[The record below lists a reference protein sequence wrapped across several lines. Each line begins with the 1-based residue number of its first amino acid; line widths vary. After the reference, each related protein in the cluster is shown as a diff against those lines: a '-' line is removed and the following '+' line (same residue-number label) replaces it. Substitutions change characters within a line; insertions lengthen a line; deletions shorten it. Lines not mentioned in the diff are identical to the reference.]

1 MTPRAT
7 LRLQL
12 HAGFTFDDAAAHAGY
27 FARLG
32 VSHLYLSPIATAEPG
47 SRHGYDTVD
56 YGTINPEL
64 GGEAAF
70 VRLVD
75 ALRAHGLGVIVDIVP
90 NHMGVGGS
98 TNGWW
103 NDVLEWGP
111 ASAYAHHFDIDW
123 HPPDA
128 ALDGK
133 VLLPCLG
140 MPYGD
145 ALAAGDITLG
155 ADPATGRFFV
165 SCPGRRLPV
174 AAATYADILRIANR
188 ADLNALAERFDAV
201 LPRDSARLAAAH
213 AALRD
218 HAAAQGPHALDAV
231 LRGADPRRARSRA
244 CLHRLLERQHYRLA
258 WWRTAADELN
268 WRRFFDIA
276 TLAAVRMD
284 DDAVFDAA
292 HALPLRLHAAGYVD
306 GLRVDH
312 VDGLA
317 DPRGYGR
324 RLHARLAAQRDARP
338 YVVVEKIL
346 APGEQLRADW
356 AVEGTTGY
364 DFMNDVGALLH
375 DPAGAAPLAEHWA
388 HVSGSS
394 RTFAQ
399 EACDGKRRV
408 LLRQLAVEHARAAR
422 ALHDIARA
430 APATRDVSLIAIRR
444 VLGELAVQLPVYR
457 MYPARGEEPA
467 DADRRVLAQA
477 YAAASAAIDPA
488 DRFALDRVA
497 TWLGLP
503 VAHIPRADADALHA
517 ARVAFAQLTAP
528 LAAKGVEDTA
538 HYRYGRLLSRN
549 EVGADA
555 GDFSLSRGAF
565 HARNRRRA
573 RTVPHGLVA
582 TATHDHKRGEDA
594 RARLAV
600 LSEIPDAWRTV
611 SLDWSA
617 LNRPHRGGAH
627 RDAAWAPGPVAEAML
642 YQTLVGCWP
651 PELAPDDAAGLAA
664 LAERVAQWQTKALRE
679 AKRHTDW
686 LAPDP
691 RYERDCDAFVRA
703 ILTPHGAGDFAHRLH
718 AFVARIA
725 PAGVVNSL
733 TQAVLRMASPGVP
746 DLYQGT
752 ESWDHSLVDPDN
764 RRDVPFAALAAERVD
779 APVASYLAAWPD
791 ARVKRALV
799 ERMLALRARWP
810 ATFADGAYVP
820 LRVRGPL
827 GRHAIAFARCDEA
840 AAVVVVATRLACR
853 WLGEA
858 PGLPRVEPAQWGDT
872 AVVLPPGMDGPW
884 TDWLNRGDTGDTGDN
899 GDAIDVPG
907 RVLPLARCLAT
918 LPVAVLMAAR
928 GPVTHR

>member
-12 HAGFTFDDAAAHAGY
+12 HAGFTFDDAAAHADY

-32 VSHLYLSPIATAEPG
+32 VSHLYLSPVSTAEPG
-47 SRHGYDTVD
+47 SLHGYDTVD
-56 YGTINPEL
+56 YGALNPEL
-64 GGEAAF
+64 GGEAGF
-70 VRLVD
+70 VRLAD
-75 ALRAHGLGVIVDIVP
+75 ALRARGIGVIVDIVP

-98 TNGWW
+98 SNAWW

-111 ASAYAHHFDIDW
+111 ASPYARHFDIDW
-123 HPPDA
+123 HPPDT

-140 MPYGD
+140 APYGD

-165 SCPGRRLPV
+165 SCPGWRLPV
-174 AAATYADILRIANR
+174 AAATYAEILRVANR
-188 ADLNALAERFDAV
+188 ADLNALAERFDAAPV
-201 LPRDSARLAAAH
+201 RDGARLAAAH

-276 TLAAVRMD
+276 TLAAIRVD
-284 DDAVFDAA
+284 DDAVFDAV
-292 HALPLRLHAAGYVD
+292 HALPLRLHAAGLVD
-306 GLRVDH
+306 GVRVDH

-317 DPRGYGR
+317 DPRAYCR
-324 RLHARLAAQRDARP
+324 RLHERLAAQRDARP

-346 APGEQLRADW
+346 APGEALCADW
-356 AVEGTTGY
+356 PVDGTTGY

-375 DPAGAAPLAEHWA
+375 DPAGAAPLAAHWA
-388 HVSGSS
+388 SVSGSS

-399 EACDGKRRV
+399 EALDAKRRV
-408 LLRQLAVEHARAAR
+408 LMRQLAVEHARAAR
-422 ALHDIARA
+422 ALHGIART
-430 APATRDVSLIAIRR
+430 APATRDVSLVAIRR
-444 VLGELAVQLPVYR
+444 VLAELAVQLPVYR
-457 MYPARGEEPA
+457 MYPARDDEPA

-477 YAAASAAIDPA
+477 YERAGAAVDPA
-488 DRFALDRVA
+488 DRFALDHVA
-497 TWLGLP
+497 AWLGLP
-503 VAHIPRADADALHA
+503 VVRVPRADAAALQA

-600 LSEIPDAWRTV
+600 LSEMPDAWRAV
-611 SLDWSA
+611 SLDWSV
-617 LNRPHRGGAH
+617 LNRPHRGGAQ
-627 RDAAWAPGPVAEAML
+627 RDLVWAPGPAAEAML

-651 PELAPDDAAGLAA
+651 PALEPDDAAGLDA
-664 LAERVAQWQTKALRE
+664 LAGRVAQWQTKALRE
-679 AKRHTDW
+679 AKLHTDW
-686 LAPDP
+686 QAPNAG
-691 RYERDCDAFVRA
+691 YERDCEAFVRA
-703 ILTPHGAGDFAHRLH
+703 ILTPRGAGDFAHRLH

-733 TQAVLRMASPGVP
+733 AQTVLRMASPGVP
-746 DLYQGT
+746 DLYQGS

-779 APVASYLAAWPD
+779 GAVASYLPAWPD

-820 LRVRGPL
+820 LRVRGGL
-827 GRHAIAFARCDEA
+827 GRHAVAFARRDDA
-840 AAVVVVATRLACR
+840 ATVVVVATRLACR
-853 WLGEA
+853 LLGET
-858 PGLPRVEPAQWGDT
+858 PGLPRVEPALWGDT
-872 AVVLPPGMDGPW
+872 AVVLPRGAEGPW
-884 TDWLNRGDTGDTGDN
+884 ADWLNARDGI
-899 GDAIDVPG
+899 DAPEG
-907 RVLPLARCLAT
+907 VLTLDRCLAAS
-918 LPVAVLMAAR
+918 PVAVLVAAR
-928 GPVTHR
+928 A

>member
-1 MTPRAT
+1 MMPRAT

-12 HAGFTFDDAAAHAGY
+12 HAGFTFDDAAAHADY

-47 SRHGYDTVD
+47 SPHGYDTVD
-56 YGTINPEL
+56 YGTISAER
-64 GGEAAF
+64 GGEAGF

-75 ALRAHGLGVIVDIVP
+75 ALRARGLGLIVDIVP

-98 TNGWW
+98 SNGWW

-111 ASAYAHHFDIDW
+111 ASPYARCFDIDW

-140 MPYGD
+140 VPYGD
-145 ALAAGDITLG
+145 ALAAGDIRLD
-155 ADPATGRFFV
+155 AEPSTGRFFV
-165 SCPGRRLPV
+165 ACPGRRLPV
-174 AAATYADILRIANR
+174 AAATYADILRGANR
-188 ADLNALAERFDAV
+188 ADLNALAERFDAA
-201 LPRDSARLAAAH
+201 PARDSPRLAAAH

-231 LRGADPRRARSRA
+231 LRAADPRRARSRA

-276 TLAAVRMD
+276 TLAGIRVD
-284 DDAVFDAA
+284 DDAVFDAV
-292 HALPLRLHAAGYVD
+292 HALPLRLYAAGLID
-306 GLRVDH
+306 GVRVDH

-317 DPRGYGR
+317 DPRAYCR
-324 RLHARLAAQRDARP
+324 RLHALLAAQRDARP

-346 APGEQLRADW
+346 APGEALCADW
-356 AVEGTTGY
+356 AVDGTTGY

-375 DPAGAAPLAEHWA
+375 DPSGAEPLAAHWA
-388 HVSGSS
+388 AVSGSA

-399 EACDGKRRV
+399 EALDGKRRV
-408 LLRQLAVEHARAAR
+408 LMRQLAVEHARVAR
-422 ALHDIARA
+422 ALHAIARA
-430 APATRDVSLIAIRR
+430 APVTRDVSRIAIQR
-444 VLGELAVQLPVYR
+444 VLAELAVRLPVYR
-457 MYPARGEEPA
+457 MYPAMDDAPA
-467 DADRRVLAQA
+467 NADRRVLAQA
-477 YAAASAAIDPA
+477 YEGACAAVDAA
-488 DRFALDRVA
+488 DRFALDHVA
-497 TWLGLP
+497 AWLGLP
-503 VAHIPRADADALHA
+503 VVRVPRADAAALHA

-573 RTVPHGLVA
+573 RTAPHALVA

-594 RARLAV
+594 RVRLAV
-600 LSEIPDAWRTV
+600 LSEMPDAWRMV

-627 RDAAWAPGPVAEAML
+627 RDLAWTPGPAAEAML

-651 PELAPDDAAGLAA
+651 PELAPDDPAGLAA
-664 LAERVAQWQTKALRE
+664 LAGRVVQWQTKALRE
-679 AKRHTDW
+679 AKQHTDW
-686 LAPDP
+686 LAPDAD
-691 RYERDCDAFVRA
+691 YERDCEAFVRA
-703 ILTPHGAGDFAHRLH
+703 ILTPRGAGDFAHRLQ

-733 TQAVLRMASPGVP
+733 AQTVLRIASPGVP
-746 DLYQGT
+746 DLYQGS

-764 RRDVPFAALAAERVD
+764 RRDVPFAVLAAERVD
-779 APVASYLAAWPD
+779 GPVASYLSSWPD

-820 LRVRGPL
+820 LRVRGKL
-827 GRHAIAFARCDEA
+827 GRHAIAFARCDDA

-853 WLGEA
+853 LLGEA
-858 PGLPRVEPAQWGDT
+858 PRLPRVEPALWGDT
-872 AVVLPPGMDGPW
+872 AVVLPRREPGPW
-884 TDWLNRGDTGDTGDN
+884 MDWLNARHGL
-899 GDAIDVPG
+899 DAPDG
-907 RVLPLARCLAT
+907 LLPLDRCLAA
-918 LPVAVLMAAR
+918 LPVAVLVAAR
-928 GPVTHR
+928 GHD

>member
-12 HAGFTFDDAAAHAGY
+12 HAGFTFDDAAAHADY

-47 SRHGYDTVD
+47 SMHGYDTVD
-56 YGTINPEL
+56 YRAISAAL
-64 GGEAAF
+64 GGEAGF
-70 VRLVD
+70 ERLVD
-75 ALRAHGLGVIVDIVP
+75 ALRARGLGVIVDIVP
-90 NHMGVGGS
+90 NHMGVGGAS
-98 TNGWW
+98 NGWW

-111 ASAYAHHFDIDW
+111 ASPYARYFDIDW
-123 HPPDA
+123 HPPDP

-140 MPYGD
+140 APYGD

-155 ADPATGRFFV
+155 ADLPAGRFFIA
-165 SCPGRRLPV
+165 CPGRRLPV
-174 AAATYADILRIANR
+174 AAATYAEILRIANR
-188 ADLNALAERFDAV
+188 ADLNALAERFDAASV
-201 LPRDSARLAAAH
+201 RDSARLAAAH

-244 CLHRLLERQHYRLA
+244 CLHRLLERQSYRLA

-276 TLAAVRMD
+276 TLAAVRID
-284 DDAVFDAA
+284 DEAVFDAV
-292 HALPLRLHAAGYVD
+292 HALPLRLHAAGRID

-317 DPRGYGR
+317 DPRAYCR
-324 RLHARLAAQRDARP
+324 RLHARLAAQRDAQP

-346 APGEQLRADW
+346 APGETLREDW
-356 AVEGTTGY
+356 HVAGTTGY
-364 DFMNDVGALLH
+364 DFMNDVAALLH
-375 DPAGAAPLAEHWA
+375 DPAGAEPLAAHWA
-388 HVSGSS
+388 AVSGSARS
-394 RTFAQ
+394 FAQ
-399 EACDGKRRV
+399 EAVAGKRRV
-408 LLRQLAVEHARAAR
+408 LKRQLAGEHERVAR
-422 ALHDIARA
+422 ALHRIARS
-430 APATRDVSLIAIRR
+430 APATRDVSRIAIQR
-444 VLGELAVQLPVYR
+444 VLAELAVHLPVYR
-457 MYPARGEEPA
+457 LYPTSGDEPGA
-467 DADRRVLAQA
+467 ADRHVLAQA
-477 YAAASAAIDPA
+477 YGAACATVDPS
-488 DRFALDRVA
+488 DRHALDRVA
-497 TWLGLP
+497 GWLGLP
-503 VAHIPRADADALHA
+503 GMRVPRADAAALQA

-538 HYRYGRLLSRN
+538 NYRYGRLLSRN

-573 RTVPHGLVA
+573 RTVPHTLVA

-600 LSEIPDAWRTV
+600 LSEVPDTWRSA

-617 LNRPHRGGAH
+617 LNQPQRGGAH
-627 RDAAWAPGPVAEAML
+627 RDLAWTPGPAAEAML

-651 PELAPDDAAGLAA
+651 PRLAPDDAAGLAA
-664 LAERVAQWQTKALRE
+664 LAERVVRWQTKALRE

-686 LAPDP
+686 LAPDAD
-691 RYERDCDAFVRA
+691 YERACERFVRA
-703 ILTPHGAGDFAHRLH
+703 ILTPHGAGDFVHRLH

-733 TQAVLRMASPGVP
+733 AQAALRMASPGVP
-746 DLYQGT
+746 DLYQGS
-752 ESWDHSLVDPDN
+752 ELWDHSLVDPDN
-764 RRDVPFAALAAERVD
+764 RRDVPFAQLAAERVD
-779 APVASYLAAWPD
+779 APVSAYLRGWVD

-810 ATFADGAYVP
+810 ATFAEGAYVP
-820 LRVRGPL
+820 LRVRGTL
-827 GRHAIAFARCDEA
+827 GRHAVAFARCDDSA
-840 AAVVVVATRLACR
+840 TIVVVTTRLACR
-853 WLGEA
+853 LLGDMPA
-858 PGLPRVEPAQWGDT
+858 LPRVAPGEWGDT
-872 AVVLPPGMDGPW
+872 AVVLPRGAGTRW
-884 TDWLNRGDTGDTGDN
+884 SDWLDDGSEI
-899 GDAIDVPG
+899 DAPG
-907 RVLPLARCLAT
+907 GVMPLHRCLAA
-918 LPVAVLMAAR
+918 LPVAVLVALRER
-928 GPVTHR
+928 G

>member
-12 HAGFTFDDAAAHAGY
+12 HAGFTFDDAAAHADY

-32 VSHLYLSPIATAEPG
+32 VSHLYLSPVATAEPG

-56 YGTINPEL
+56 YGVLNPEL
-64 GGEAAF
+64 GGEAGF

-75 ALRAHGLGVIVDIVP
+75 ALRARGLGVIVDIVP

-98 TNGWW
+98 SNGWW

-111 ASAYAHHFDIDW
+111 ASPYAHYFDIDW
-123 HPPDA
+123 HPPDPD
-128 ALDGK
+128 LDGK

-140 MPYGD
+140 VPYAD

-155 ADPATGRFFV
+155 VDAAAGRFFV
-165 SCPGRRLPV
+165 ACPGRRLPV
-174 AAATYADILRIANR
+174 AAATYAEILRLANH
-188 ADLNALAERFDAV
+188 ADLNALAERFDIA
-201 LPRDSARLAAAH
+201 PARDSARLAAAH

-218 HAAAQGPHALDAV
+218 HAAAHGPHAFDAV
-231 LRGADPRRARSRA
+231 LRGADPRLARSRIR
-244 CLHRLLERQHYRLA
+244 LHRVLERQHYRLA

-276 TLAAVRMD
+276 TLAAVRVD
-284 DDAVFDAA
+284 DDAVFDAV
-292 HALPLRLHAAGYVD
+292 HALPLRLHAAGLVD

-317 DPRGYGR
+317 DPPAYCR
-324 RLHARLAAQRDARP
+324 RLDARLATQRRAPP

-346 APGEQLRADW
+346 APGEALPADW
-356 AVEGTTGY
+356 PVAGTTGY

-375 DPAGAAPLAEHWA
+375 DPAGAEPLAAHWA
-388 HVSGSS
+388 AVSGAS

-399 EACDGKRRV
+399 EVLDGKRRV
-408 LLRQLAVEHARAAR
+408 LMRQLAAEHARVARLLHGVAR
-422 ALHDIARA
+422 AS
-430 APATRDVSLIAIRR
+430 PATRDVSRIAIQR
-444 VLGELAVQLPVYR
+444 VLGELAVRLPVYR
-457 MYPARGEEPA
+457 TYPSPRNGQA
-467 DADRRVLAQA
+467 DADLRVLAQA
-477 YAAASAAIDPA
+477 YESARAAVEPA

-497 TWLGLP
+497 AWLGLP
-503 VAHIPRADADALHA
+503 VVRVPRAAPAERHA
-517 ARVAFAQLTAP
+517 ARIAFAQLTAP

-600 LSEIPDAWRTV
+600 LSELPDAWRAV

-617 LNRPHRGGAH
+617 LNLPHRGRAH
-627 RDAAWAPGPVAEAML
+627 RDLAWAPGPAAEAML

-651 PELAPDDAAGLAA
+651 PARAPDDAAGLDA
-664 LAERVAQWQTKALRE
+664 LAARVAQWQTKALRE

-686 LAPDP
+686 LAPEQ

-703 ILTPHGAGDFAHRLH
+703 ILTPRGPGDFAHRLH

-733 TQAVLRMASPGVP
+733 TQTALRIASPGVP

-764 RRDVPFAALAAERVD
+764 RRDVPFATLAAERVD
-779 APVASYLAAWPD
+779 GPVASYLPAWPD

-810 ATFADGAYVP
+810 ATFAEGAYVP
-820 LRVRGPL
+820 LRVRGRL
-827 GRHAIAFARCDEA
+827 ARHAIAFARCDDT
-840 AAVVVVATRLACR
+840 AAVVVIATRLACR
-853 WLGEA
+853 LLGET
-858 PGLPRVEPAQWGDT
+858 PGLPRVEPARWGDT
-872 AVVLPPGMDGPW
+872 AVVLPRAMEGPW
-884 TDWLNRGDTGDTGDN
+884 TDWLD
-899 GDAIDVPG
+899 G
-907 RVLPLARCLAT
+907 RAEINATDGVLALERCLSG
-918 LPVAVLMAAR
+918 LPVAVLVAAR
-928 GPVTHR
+928 AGR

>member
-12 HAGFTFDDAAAHAGY
+12 HAGFTFDDAAAHVDY

-32 VSHLYLSPIATAEPG
+32 VSHLYLSPVSTAEPG
-47 SRHGYDTVD
+47 SLHGYDTVD
-56 YGTINPEL
+56 YGALSAEL
-64 GGEAAF
+64 GGEAGF

-75 ALRAHGLGVIVDIVP
+75 ALRARGLGLIVDIVP

-98 TNGWW
+98 SNGWW

-111 ASAYAHHFDIDW
+111 ASPYASYFDIDW

-128 ALDGK
+128 TLDGK

-140 MPYGD
+140 APYGD
-145 ALAAGDITLG
+145 ALAAGDIALG

-165 SCPGRRLPV
+165 ACPGRRLPV
-174 AAATYADILRIANR
+174 AAATYADILRVANR
-188 ADLNALAERFDAV
+188 ADLNALAERFDAA
-201 LPRDSARLAAAH
+201 PARDSARLAAAH

-218 HAAAQGPHALDAV
+218 YAAAHGPHALDAV

-276 TLAAVRMD
+276 TLAAMRVD
-284 DDAVFDAA
+284 DDAVFDAV
-292 HALPLRLHAAGYVD
+292 HALPLRLHAAGLVD
-306 GLRVDH
+306 GVRVDH

-317 DPRGYGR
+317 DPRAYCR

-346 APGEQLRADW
+346 ARSETLCADW
-356 AVEGTTGY
+356 AVDGTTGY

-375 DPAGAAPLAEHWA
+375 DPAGAAPLAAHWA
-388 HVSGSS
+388 AISGSS

-399 EACDGKRRV
+399 EALDGKRRV
-408 LLRQLAVEHARAAR
+408 LMRQLAVEHARVAR
-422 ALHDIARA
+422 ALHGIARA
-430 APATRDVSLIAIRR
+430 SPATRDVSLIAIQR
-444 VLGELAVQLPVYR
+444 VLRELAVRLPVYR
-457 MYPARGEEPA
+457 MYPARDDEPSN
-467 DADRRVLAQA
+467 ADRRVLAHA
-477 YAAASAAIDPA
+477 YERACAAVDPA
-488 DRFALDRVA
+488 DRYALDRVA
-497 TWLGLP
+497 AWLGLP
-503 VAHIPRADADALHA
+503 VVHVPRADATALQA

-538 HYRYGRLLSRN
+538 NYRYGRLLSRN

-555 GDFSLSRGAF
+555 DDFSLSRGAF

-573 RTVPHGLVA
+573 RTMPHTLVA

-594 RARLAV
+594 RARQAV
-600 LSEIPDAWRTV
+600 LSEMPDAWRAV

-617 LNRPHRGGAH
+617 LNLSHRGGAQ
-627 RDAAWAPGPVAEAML
+627 RDLAWAPGPAAEATL

-651 PELAPDDAAGLAA
+651 PELAPDDATALAA
-664 LAERVAQWQTKALRE
+664 LADRVVRWQTKALRE
-679 AKRHTDW
+679 AKQHTDW
-686 LAPDP
+686 LAPDAD
-691 RYERDCDAFVRA
+691 YERGCEAFVRA
-703 ILTPHGAGDFAHRLH
+703 ILTPRGAGDFVHRLH

-752 ESWDHSLVDPDN
+752 ELWDHSLVDPDN
-764 RRDVPFAALAAERVD
+764 RRDVPFATLAAERVD
-779 APVASYLAAWPD
+779 GPVASYLPAWPD

-820 LRVRGPL
+820 LRVRGKL
-827 GRHAIAFARCDEA
+827 GRHAVAFARCDDA
-840 AAVVVVATRLACR
+840 ATVVIVTTRLACR
-853 WLGEA
+853 LLGEA
-858 PGLPRVEPAQWGDT
+858 PGLPRVEPTLWGDT
-872 AVVLPPGMDGPW
+872 AVVLPRGADGPW
-884 TDWLNRGDTGDTGDN
+884 SDWLNAQDEI
-899 GDAIDVPG
+899 DAAGGLLRLD
-907 RVLPLARCLAT
+907 RCLAAM
-918 LPVAVLMAAR
+918 PVAVLVAAHA
-928 GPVTHR
+928 GD

>member
-12 HAGFTFDDAAAHAGY
+12 HAGFTFDDAAAHADY

-32 VSHLYLSPIATAEPG
+32 VSHLYLSPVSTAEPG
-47 SRHGYDTVD
+47 SLHGYDTVD
-56 YGTINPEL
+56 YGALGAEL
-64 GGEAAF
+64 GGEAGF
-70 VRLVD
+70 IRLVD
-75 ALRAHGLGVIVDIVP
+75 ALRARGLGIVIDIVP

-98 TNGWW
+98 SNGWW

-111 ASAYAHHFDIDW
+111 ASPYARYFDIDW
-123 HPPDA
+123 HPPDP

-140 MPYGD
+140 APYGE
-145 ALAAGDITLG
+145 ALAAGDITLR
-155 ADPATGRFFV
+155 ADPAAGRFYIA
-165 SCPGRRLPV
+165 CPGRRLPV
-174 AAATYADILRIANR
+174 AAATYAEILRIANR
-188 ADLNALAERFDAV
+188 ADLNALAERFDVA
-201 LPRDSARLAAAH
+201 PIRDSARLAAAH

-218 HAAAQGPHALDAV
+218 HAAAHGPHALDAV

-276 TLAAVRMD
+276 TLAGVRVED
-284 DDAVFDAA
+284 EAVFDAV
-292 HALPLRLHAAGYVD
+292 HALPLRLHAAGLVD
-306 GLRVDH
+306 GVRVDH

-317 DPRGYGR
+317 DPGAYCR

-346 APGEQLRADW
+346 APGEALRTDW
-356 AVEGTTGY
+356 AVDGTTGY

-375 DPAGAAPLAEHWA
+375 DPAGAEPLAAHWA
-388 HVSGSS
+388 AISGSA

-399 EACDGKRRV
+399 EAVDGKRRV
-408 LLRQLAVEHARAAR
+408 LMRQLAVEHARVAR
-422 ALHDIARA
+422 LLHGIARA
-430 APATRDVSLIAIRR
+430 SPATRDISLIAIRR
-444 VLGELAVQLPVYR
+444 VLGELAVRLPVYR
-457 MYPARGEEPA
+457 MYPAPGVEPA
-467 DADRRVLAQA
+467 DADRRVLAHAYDGA
-477 YAAASAAIDPA
+477 YAAVDPT
-488 DRFALDRVA
+488 DRFALERVA
-497 TWLGLP
+497 AWLGLP
-503 VAHIPRADADALHA
+503 VVRVPRVDADALAA

-538 HYRYGRLLSRN
+538 NYRYGRLLSRN

-600 LSEIPDAWRTV
+600 LSEVPDAWRAV

-617 LNRPHRGGAH
+617 LNLPHRGGAH
-627 RDAAWAPGPVAEAML
+627 RDLAWTPGPAAEAML
-642 YQTLVGCWP
+642 VQTLVGCWP
-651 PELAPDDAAGLAA
+651 PTLAPDDAAGLDA
-664 LAERVAQWQTKALRE
+664 LATRVVQWQTKALRE
-679 AKRHTDW
+679 AKQYTDW
-686 LAPDP
+686 LAPEPD
-691 RYERDCDAFVRA
+691 YEHGCEAFVRA
-703 ILTPHGAGDFAHRLH
+703 ILTPRGAGDFAHRLH

-733 TQAVLRMASPGVP
+733 TQTALRIASPGMP

-764 RRDVPFAALAAERVD
+764 RRDVPFATLAAESVD
-779 APVASYLAAWPD
+779 GPVASYLPTWPD
-791 ARVKRALV
+791 ARVKRALI

-827 GRHAIAFARCDEA
+827 ARHVVAFARCDDA
-840 AAVVVVATRLACR
+840 ATVVVVTTRLACR
-853 WLGEA
+853 LLGQA
-858 PGLPRVEPAQWGDT
+858 PALPRVEPARWGDT
-872 AVVLPPGMDGPW
+872 AVVLPRDVEGPW
-884 TDWLNRGDTGDTGDN
+884 IDWLNA
-899 GDAIDVPG
+899 GDAIDAPEG
-907 RVLPLARCLAT
+907 VLALDRCLAE
-918 LPVAVLMAAR
+918 LPVAVLVAAR
-928 GPVTHR
+928 RGN

>member
-12 HAGFTFDDAAAHAGY
+12 HAGFTFDDAAAHADY

-32 VSHLYLSPIATAEPG
+32 VSHLYLSPVATAEPG

-56 YGTINPEL
+56 YGVLNPEL
-64 GGEAAF
+64 GGEAGF

-75 ALRAHGLGVIVDIVP
+75 ALRARGLGVIVDIVP

-98 TNGWW
+98 SNGWW

-111 ASAYAHHFDIDW
+111 ASPYAHYFDIDW
-123 HPPDA
+123 HPPDP

-140 MPYGD
+140 VPYAD

-155 ADPATGRFFV
+155 VDAAAGRFFV
-165 SCPGRRLPV
+165 ACPGRRLPV
-174 AAATYADILRIANR
+174 SAATYAEILRLANR
-188 ADLNALAERFDAV
+188 ADLNALAERFDIA
-201 LPRDSARLAAAH
+201 PARDSARLAAAH

-218 HAAAQGPHALDAV
+218 HAAAHGPHAFDAV
-231 LRGADPRRARSRA
+231 LRGADPRLARSRIR
-244 CLHRLLERQHYRLA
+244 LHQVLERQHYRLA

-276 TLAAVRMD
+276 TLAAVRVD
-284 DDAVFDAA
+284 DDAVFDAV
-292 HALPLRLHAAGYVD
+292 HALPLRLHAAGLVD

-317 DPRGYGR
+317 DPPAYCR
-324 RLHARLAAQRDARP
+324 RLDARLATQRRAPP

-346 APGEQLRADW
+346 APGEALPADW
-356 AVEGTTGY
+356 PVAGTTGY

-375 DPAGAAPLAEHWA
+375 DPAGAEPLAAHWA
-388 HVSGSS
+388 AVSGAS

-399 EACDGKRRV
+399 EVLDGKRRV
-408 LLRQLAVEHARAAR
+408 LMRQLAAEHARVARLLHGVAR
-422 ALHDIARA
+422 AS
-430 APATRDVSLIAIRR
+430 PATRDVSRIAIQR
-444 VLGELAVQLPVYR
+444 VLGELAVRLPVYR
-457 MYPARGEEPA
+457 TYPSPRNGLA
-467 DADRRVLAQA
+467 DTDLRVLAQA
-477 YAAASAAIDPA
+477 YESARAAVEPA

-497 TWLGLP
+497 AWLGLP
-503 VAHIPRADADALHA
+503 VVRVPRAAPAERHA
-517 ARVAFAQLTAP
+517 ARIAFAQLTAP

-600 LSEIPDAWRTV
+600 LSELPDAWRAV

-617 LNRPHRGGAH
+617 LNLPHRGRAH
-627 RDAAWAPGPVAEAML
+627 RDLAWAPGPAAEAML

-651 PELAPDDAAGLAA
+651 PALAPDDAAGLDA
-664 LAERVAQWQTKALRE
+664 LAARVAQWQTKALRE

-686 LAPDP
+686 LAPEQ

-703 ILTPHGAGDFAHRLH
+703 ILTPRGPGDFAHRLH

-733 TQAVLRMASPGVP
+733 TQTALRIASPGVP

-764 RRDVPFAALAAERVD
+764 RRDVPFATLAAERVD
-779 APVASYLAAWPD
+779 GPVASYLPAWPD

-820 LRVRGPL
+820 LRVRGRL
-827 GRHAIAFARCDEA
+827 ARHAIAFARCDDTA
-840 AAVVVVATRLACR
+840 TVVVIATRLAYR
-853 WLGEA
+853 LLGET

-872 AVVLPPGMDGPW
+872 AVVLPRAMEGPW
-884 TDWLNRGDTGDTGDN
+884 TDWLDGRA
-899 GDAIDVPG
+899 AIDATDG
-907 RVLPLARCLAT
+907 VLALERCLSG
-918 LPVAVLMAAR
+918 LPVAVLVAAR
-928 GPVTHR
+928 AGR

>member
-12 HAGFTFDDAAAHAGY
+12 HAGFTFDDAAAHADY

-47 SRHGYDTVD
+47 SLHGYDTVD
-56 YGTINPEL
+56 PRAIRAEL
-64 GGEAAF
+64 GGAAGF
-70 VRLVD
+70 RRLVD
-75 ALRAHGLGVIVDIVP
+75 ALRARGLGVIVDIVP
-90 NHMGVGGS
+90 NHMGVGGAS
-98 TNGWW
+98 NGWW

-111 ASAYAHHFDIDW
+111 ASPYARHFDIDW
-123 HPPDA
+123 HPPDP

-140 MPYGD
+140 TPYGD
-145 ALAAGDITLG
+145 ALAAGDISL
-155 ADPATGRFFV
+155 AAEPSSGRFV
-165 SCPGRRLPV
+165 IACPGRTLPV
-174 AAATYADILRIANR
+174 AASTYTEILRIANR
-188 ADLNALAERFDAV
+188 PDLNALAQRFDAV
-201 LPRDSARLAAAH
+201 PVRGSTRLADAH

-218 HAAAQGPHALDAV
+218 YAAAHGPHAFDAI

-276 TLAAVRMD
+276 TLAAVRVE
-284 DDAVFDAA
+284 DDAVFDAV
-292 HALPLRLHAAGYVD
+292 HALPLALHAAGDLD

-317 DPRGYGR
+317 DPRAYCR
-324 RLHARLAAQRDARP
+324 RLHARLAAQRDAPP
-338 YVVVEKIL
+338 YIVVEKIL
-346 APGEQLRADW
+346 APGETLRDDW
-356 AVEGTTGY
+356 RVDGTTGY
-364 DFMNDVGALLH
+364 DFMNDVAALLH
-375 DPAGAAPLAEHWA
+375 DPAGAAPLAAHWA
-388 HVSGSS
+388 AVSGAARS
-394 RTFAQ
+394 FAQ
-399 EACDGKRRV
+399 EAVAGKRHV
-408 LLRQLAVEHARAAR
+408 LTRQLAGEHERVAR
-422 ALHDIARA
+422 ALHRIARA
-430 APATRDVSLIAIRR
+430 APATRDLSRIAIHR
-444 VLGELAVQLPVYR
+444 VLGELAVHLPVYR
-457 MYPARGEEPA
+457 MYPAYGDEPTG
-467 DADRRVLAQA
+467 ADRRVLARA
-477 YAAASAAIDPA
+477 YDAACAGIDPS
-488 DRFALDRVA
+488 DRYALDRVA
-497 TWLGLP
+497 AWLGLP
-503 VAHIPRADADALHA
+503 GTRVPRTDAAALVA

-538 HYRYGRLLSRN
+538 NYRYGRLLSRN

-573 RTVPHGLVA
+573 RLVPHTLVA

-600 LSEIPDAWRTV
+600 LSEMPDAWRAV

-617 LNRPHRGGAH
+617 LNLPQRGRAH
-627 RDAAWAPGPVAEAML
+627 RDLAWTPGPAAEAML

-651 PELAPDDAAGLAA
+651 PALAPDDAAGLAA
-664 LAERVAQWQTKALRE
+664 LAERVVRWQTKALRE
-679 AKRHTDW
+679 AKRQTDW
-686 LAPDP
+686 LAPDAD
-691 RYERDCDAFVRA
+691 YERACEQFVRA
-703 ILTPHGAGDFAHRLH
+703 ILTPRGAGDFVHRLH

-725 PAGVVNSL
+725 PAGIVNSL
-733 TQAVLRMASPGVP
+733 AQAALRMASPGVP

-779 APVASYLAAWPD
+779 EPVAAYLRDWPD

-810 ATFADGAYVP
+810 ATFAEGAYVP
-820 LRVRGPL
+820 LRVRGRL
-827 GRHAIAFARCDEA
+827 GRHAVAFARCDEA
-840 AAVVVVATRLACR
+840 ATVVVVATRLACR
-853 WLGEA
+853 LLGET
-858 PGLPRVEPAQWGDT
+858 PGLPRVTPREWGDT
-872 AVVLPPGMDGPW
+872 AVVLPHGAGTRW
-884 TDWLNRGDTGDTGDN
+884 TDWLNDGSEVGAADG
-899 GDAIDVPG
+899 AIRLD
-907 RVLPLARCLAT
+907 RCLAA
-918 LPVAVLMAAR
+918 LPVAVLVADDTKR
-928 GPVTHR
+928 REP

>member
-12 HAGFTFDDAAAHAGY
+12 HAGFTFDDAAAHADY

-32 VSHLYLSPIATAEPG
+32 VSHLYLSPITTAEPG
-47 SRHGYDTVD
+47 SLHGYDTVD
-56 YGTINPEL
+56 HRALSTEL
-64 GGEAAF
+64 GGEAGF
-70 VRLVD
+70 RRLVD
-75 ALRAHGLGVIVDIVP
+75 ALRARGLGVIVDIVP
-90 NHMGVGGS
+90 NHMGVGGTS
-98 TNGWW
+98 NGWW
-103 NDVLEWGP
+103 NDVLESGQ
-111 ASAYAHHFDIDW
+111 ASPYARYFDIDW

-140 MPYGD
+140 VPYGD
-145 ALAAGDITLG
+145 ALASGDITLG
-155 ADPATGRFFV
+155 ADPSAGRFFIA
-165 SCPGRRLPV
+165 CPGRRLPV
-174 AAATYADILRIANR
+174 AIATYAEILRIANR
-188 ADLNALAERFDAV
+188 ADLNALAERFATA
-201 LPRDSARLAAAH
+201 SARGGPRVAAAH

-218 HAAAQGPHALDAV
+218 YAAAQGPHAFDAI

-276 TLAAVRMD
+276 TLAAVRVE
-284 DDAVFDAA
+284 DDAVFDAV
-292 HALPLRLHAAGYVD
+292 HALPLGLHAAGYID

-317 DPRGYGR
+317 DPRAYCR
-324 RLHARLAAQRDARP
+324 RLHARLAAQRDERP

-346 APGEQLRADW
+346 APGETLREDW
-356 AVEGTTGY
+356 RVDGTTGY
-364 DFMNDVGALLH
+364 DFMNDVAALLH
-375 DPAGAAPLAEHWA
+375 DPAGAAPLAAHWA
-388 HVSGSS
+388 AVSGSARS
-394 RTFAQ
+394 FAQ
-399 EACDGKRRV
+399 EAVAGKRRV
-408 LLRQLAVEHARAAR
+408 LKRQLAGEHARVAR
-422 ALHDIARA
+422 ALHRIARA
-430 APATRDVSLIAIRR
+430 APATRDVSQIAIHR
-444 VLGELAVQLPVYR
+444 VLGELAVHLPVYR
-457 MYPARGEEPA
+457 MYPTPGDEPA
-467 DADRRVLAQA
+467 GADGRVLALA
-477 YAAASAAIDPA
+477 YDAACAAIDPS
-488 DRFALDRVA
+488 DRYALDRVA
-497 TWLGLP
+497 GWLGLP
-503 VAHIPRADADALHA
+503 GMRVPRADAALLHA

-538 HYRYGRLLSRN
+538 NYRYGRLLSRN

-573 RTVPHGLVA
+573 RTVPHTLVA

-594 RARLAV
+594 RMRLAV
-600 LSEIPDAWRTV
+600 LSEMPDAWRAV

-617 LNRPHRGGAH
+617 LNQPHRGGAH
-627 RDAAWAPGPVAEAML
+627 RDLAWAPGPAAEAML

-651 PELAPDDAAGLAA
+651 PGLAPDDAAGLAA
-664 LAERVAQWQTKALRE
+664 LAERVVRWQTKALRE
-679 AKRHTDW
+679 GKQHTDW
-686 LAPDP
+686 LAPDAD
-691 RYERDCDAFVRA
+691 YERACEQFVRA
-703 ILTPHGAGDFAHRLH
+703 ILTPRGAGDFVHRLH

-733 TQAVLRMASPGVP
+733 AQATLRMASPGVP

-779 APVASYLAAWPD
+779 EPVAAYLRHWPD

-810 ATFADGAYVP
+810 ETFADGAYVP
-820 LRVRGPL
+820 LRVRGRL
-827 GRHAIAFARCDEA
+827 GRHAVAFARRDESA
-840 AAVVVVATRLACR
+840 TIVVIVTRLACG

-858 PGLPRVEPAQWGDT
+858 PELPRVEPREWGDT
-872 AVVLPPGMDGPW
+872 VVVLPRGAGKRW
-884 TDWLNRGDTGDTGDN
+884 IDWLNDGSEVEAPDGTMR
-899 GDAIDVPG
+899 
-907 RVLPLARCLAT
+907 LARCLAT
-918 LPVAVLMAAR
+918 LPVAVLVAGDTER
-928 GPVTHR
+928 REL

>member
-12 HAGFTFDDAAAHAGY
+12 HAGFTFDDAAAHADY

-32 VSHLYLSPIATAEPG
+32 VSHLYLSPVATAEPG

-56 YGTINPEL
+56 YGVLNPEL
-64 GGEAAF
+64 GGEAGF

-75 ALRAHGLGVIVDIVP
+75 ALRARGLGVIVDIVP

-98 TNGWW
+98 SNGWW

-111 ASAYAHHFDIDW
+111 ASPYAHYFDIDW
-123 HPPDA
+123 HPPDPD
-128 ALDGK
+128 LDGK

-140 MPYGD
+140 VPYAD

-155 ADPATGRFFV
+155 VDPAAGRFFV
-165 SCPGRRLPV
+165 ACPGRRLPV
-174 AAATYADILRIANR
+174 AAATYAEILRLANR
-188 ADLNALAERFDAV
+188 ADLNALAERFDAA
-201 LPRDSARLAAAH
+201 PARDSARLAAAH

-218 HAAAQGPHALDAV
+218 HAAAHGPHAFDAV
-231 LRGADPRRARSRA
+231 LRGADPRLARSRIR
-244 CLHRLLERQHYRLA
+244 LHQVLERQHYRLA

-276 TLAAVRMD
+276 TLAAVRVD
-284 DDAVFDAA
+284 DDAVFDAM
-292 HALPLRLHAAGYVD
+292 HALPLRLHAAGLVD

-317 DPRGYGR
+317 DPRAYCR
-324 RLHARLAAQRDARP
+324 RLHERLAAQRRAPP

-346 APGEQLRADW
+346 APGEALPADW
-356 AVEGTTGY
+356 PVAGTTGY

-375 DPAGAAPLAEHWA
+375 DPAGAEPLAAHWA
-388 HVSGSS
+388 AVSGAS

-399 EACDGKRRV
+399 EVLDGKRRV
-408 LLRQLAVEHARAAR
+408 LMRQLAAEHARVARLLHGVAR
-422 ALHDIARA
+422 AS
-430 APATRDVSLIAIRR
+430 PATRDVSRIAIQR
-444 VLGELAVQLPVYR
+444 VLGELAVRLPVYR
-457 MYPARGEEPA
+457 TYPSPRNGLA
-467 DADRRVLAQA
+467 DTDLRVLAQA
-477 YAAASAAIDPA
+477 YESAQAAVEPA

-497 TWLGLP
+497 AWLGLP
-503 VAHIPRADADALHA
+503 VVRVPRAAPAERHA
-517 ARVAFAQLTAP
+517 ARIAFAQLTAP

-600 LSEIPDAWRTV
+600 LSELPDAWRAV

-617 LNRPHRGGAH
+617 LNLPHRGRAH
-627 RDAAWAPGPVAEAML
+627 RDLAWAPGPAAEAML

-651 PELAPDDAAGLAA
+651 PALAPDDAAGLDA
-664 LAERVAQWQTKALRE
+664 LAARVAQWQTKALRE

-686 LAPDP
+686 LAPEQ

-703 ILTPHGAGDFAHRLH
+703 ILTPRGPGDFAHRLH

-733 TQAVLRMASPGVP
+733 TQTALRIASPGVP

-764 RRDVPFAALAAERVD
+764 RRDVPFATLAAERVD
-779 APVASYLAAWPD
+779 GPVASYLPAWPD

-810 ATFADGAYVP
+810 ATFAEGAYVP
-820 LRVRGPL
+820 LRVRGRL
-827 GRHAIAFARCDEA
+827 ARHAIAFARCDDTA
-840 AAVVVVATRLACR
+840 TVVVIATRLACR
-853 WLGEA
+853 LLGET

-872 AVVLPPGMDGPW
+872 AVMLPHAMEGPW
-884 TDWLNRGDTGDTGDN
+884 MDWLDGRA
-899 GDAIDVPG
+899 AIDATDG
-907 RVLPLARCLAT
+907 VLALERCLSG
-918 LPVAVLMAAR
+918 LPVAVLVAAR
-928 GPVTHR
+928 AGR

>member
-12 HAGFTFDDAAAHAGY
+12 HAGFTFDDAAAHADY

-32 VSHLYLSPIATAEPG
+32 VSHLYLSPVATAEPG

-56 YGTINPEL
+56 YGVLNPEL
-64 GGEAAF
+64 GGEAGF

-75 ALRAHGLGVIVDIVP
+75 ALRARGLGVIVDIVP

-98 TNGWW
+98 SNGWW

-111 ASAYAHHFDIDW
+111 ASPYAHYFDIDW
-123 HPPDA
+123 HPPDPD
-128 ALDGK
+128 LDGK

-140 MPYGD
+140 VPYAD

-155 ADPATGRFFV
+155 VDPAAGRFFV
-165 SCPGRRLPV
+165 ACPGRRLPV
-174 AAATYADILRIANR
+174 AAATYAEILRLANR
-188 ADLNALAERFDAV
+188 ADLNALAERFDAA
-201 LPRDSARLAAAH
+201 PARDSARLAAAH

-218 HAAAQGPHALDAV
+218 HAAAHGPHAFDAV
-231 LRGADPRRARSRA
+231 LRGADPRLARSRIR
-244 CLHRLLERQHYRLA
+244 LHQVLERQHYRLA

-276 TLAAVRMD
+276 TLAAVRVD
-284 DDAVFDAA
+284 DDAVFDAV
-292 HALPLRLHAAGYVD
+292 HALPLRLHAAGLVD

-317 DPRGYGR
+317 DPRAYCR
-324 RLHARLAAQRDARP
+324 RLHERLAAQRRAPP

-346 APGEQLRADW
+346 APGEALPADW
-356 AVEGTTGY
+356 PVAGTTGY

-375 DPAGAAPLAEHWA
+375 DPAGAEPLAAHWA
-388 HVSGSS
+388 AVSGAS

-399 EACDGKRRV
+399 EVLDGKRHV
-408 LLRQLAVEHARAAR
+408 LMRQLAAEHARVARLLHGVAR
-422 ALHDIARA
+422 AS
-430 APATRDVSLIAIRR
+430 PATRDVSRIAIQR
-444 VLGELAVQLPVYR
+444 VLGELAVRLPVYR
-457 MYPARGEEPA
+457 TYPSPRNGLA
-467 DADRRVLAQA
+467 DTDLRVLAQA
-477 YAAASAAIDPA
+477 YDSARAAVEPA

-497 TWLGLP
+497 AWLGLP
-503 VAHIPRADADALHA
+503 VVRVPRAAPAERHA
-517 ARVAFAQLTAP
+517 ARIAFAQLTAP

-600 LSEIPDAWRTV
+600 LSELPDAWRAV

-617 LNRPHRGGAH
+617 LNLPHRGRAH
-627 RDAAWAPGPVAEAML
+627 RDLAWAPGPAAEAML

-651 PELAPDDAAGLAA
+651 PALAPDDAAGLDA
-664 LAERVAQWQTKALRE
+664 LAARVAQWQTKALRE

-686 LAPDP
+686 LAPEQ

-703 ILTPHGAGDFAHRLH
+703 ILTPRGPGDFAHRLH

-733 TQAVLRMASPGVP
+733 TQTALRIASPGVP

-764 RRDVPFAALAAERVD
+764 RRDVPFATLAAERVD
-779 APVASYLAAWPD
+779 GPVASYLPAWPD

-810 ATFADGAYVP
+810 ATFAEGAYVP
-820 LRVRGPL
+820 LRVRGRL
-827 GRHAIAFARCDEA
+827 ARHAIAFARCDDT

-853 WLGEA
+853 LLGET

-872 AVVLPPGMDGPW
+872 AVMLPHAMEGPW
-884 TDWLNRGDTGDTGDN
+884 MDWLDGRA
-899 GDAIDVPG
+899 AIDATDG
-907 RVLPLARCLAT
+907 VLALERCLSG
-918 LPVAVLMAAR
+918 LPVAVLVAAR
-928 GPVTHR
+928 AGR

>member
-12 HAGFTFDDAAAHAGY
+12 HAGFTFDDAAAHADY

-32 VSHLYLSPIATAEPG
+32 VSHLYLSPVATAEPG

-56 YGTINPEL
+56 YGVLNPEL
-64 GGEAAF
+64 GGEAGF

-75 ALRAHGLGVIVDIVP
+75 ALRARGLGVIVDIVP

-98 TNGWW
+98 SNGWW

-111 ASAYAHHFDIDW
+111 ASPYAHYFDIDW
-123 HPPDA
+123 HPPDPD
-128 ALDGK
+128 LDGK

-140 MPYGD
+140 VPYAD

-155 ADPATGRFFV
+155 VDPAAGRFFV
-165 SCPGRRLPV
+165 ACPGRRLPV
-174 AAATYADILRIANR
+174 SAATYAEILRLANR
-188 ADLNALAERFDAV
+188 ADLNALAERFDIA
-201 LPRDSARLAAAH
+201 PARDSARLAAAH

-218 HAAAQGPHALDAV
+218 HAAAHGPHAFDAA
-231 LRGADPRRARSRA
+231 LRGADPRHARSRIR
-244 CLHRLLERQHYRLA
+244 LHQVLERQHYRLA

-276 TLAAVRMD
+276 TLAAVRVD
-284 DDAVFDAA
+284 DDAVFDAV
-292 HALPLRLHAAGYVD
+292 HALPLRLHAAGLVD

-317 DPRGYGR
+317 DPPAYCR
-324 RLHARLAAQRDARP
+324 RLDARLAAQRRAPP

-346 APGEQLRADW
+346 APGEALPADW
-356 AVEGTTGY
+356 PVAGTTGY

-375 DPAGAAPLAEHWA
+375 DPAGAEPLAAHWA
-388 HVSGSS
+388 AVSGAS

-399 EACDGKRRV
+399 EVLDGKRRV
-408 LLRQLAVEHARAAR
+408 LMRQLAAEHARGARLLHGVAR
-422 ALHDIARA
+422 AS
-430 APATRDVSLIAIRR
+430 PATRDVSRIAIQR
-444 VLGELAVQLPVYR
+444 VLGELAVRLPVYR
-457 MYPARGEEPA
+457 TYPSPRNGLA
-467 DADRRVLAQA
+467 DADLRVLAQA
-477 YAAASAAIDPA
+477 YESARAAVEPA

-497 TWLGLP
+497 AWLGLP
-503 VAHIPRADADALHA
+503 VVRVPRAAPAERHA
-517 ARVAFAQLTAP
+517 ARIAFAQLTAP

-600 LSEIPDAWRTV
+600 LSELPDAWRAV

-617 LNRPHRGGAH
+617 LNLPHRGRAH
-627 RDAAWAPGPVAEAML
+627 RDLAWAPGPAAEAML

-651 PELAPDDAAGLAA
+651 PALAPDDAAGLDA
-664 LAERVAQWQTKALRE
+664 LAARVAQWQTKALRE

-686 LAPDP
+686 LAPEQ

-703 ILTPHGAGDFAHRLH
+703 ILTPRGPGDFAHRLH

-733 TQAVLRMASPGVP
+733 TQTALRIASPGVP

-764 RRDVPFAALAAERVD
+764 RRDVPFATLAAERVD
-779 APVASYLAAWPD
+779 GPVASYLPAWPD

-799 ERMLALRARWP
+799 ERTLALRARWP

-820 LRVRGPL
+820 LRVRGRL
-827 GRHAIAFARCDEA
+827 ARHAIAFARCDDTA
-840 AAVVVVATRLACR
+840 TVVVIATRLACR
-853 WLGEA
+853 LLGET

-872 AVVLPPGMDGPW
+872 AVMLPRAMEGPW
-884 TDWLNRGDTGDTGDN
+884 MDWLDGRA
-899 GDAIDVPG
+899 AIDATDG
-907 RVLPLARCLAT
+907 VLALERCLSG
-918 LPVAVLMAAR
+918 LPVAVLVAAR
-928 GPVTHR
+928 AGR

>member
-12 HAGFTFDDAAAHAGY
+12 HAGFTFDDAAAHADY

-32 VSHLYLSPIATAEPG
+32 VSHLYLSPVATAEPG

-56 YGTINPEL
+56 YGVLNPEL
-64 GGEAAF
+64 GGEAGF

-75 ALRAHGLGVIVDIVP
+75 ALRARGLGVIVDIVP

-98 TNGWW
+98 SNGWW

-111 ASAYAHHFDIDW
+111 ASPYAHYFDIDW
-123 HPPDA
+123 HPPDP

-140 MPYGD
+140 VPYAD

-155 ADPATGRFFV
+155 VDAAAGRFFV
-165 SCPGRRLPV
+165 ACPGRRLPV
-174 AAATYADILRIANR
+174 SAATYAEILRLANR
-188 ADLNALAERFDAV
+188 ADLNALAERFDIA
-201 LPRDSARLAAAH
+201 PARDSARLAAAH

-218 HAAAQGPHALDAV
+218 HAAAHGPHAFDAV
-231 LRGADPRRARSRA
+231 LRGADPRLARSRIR
-244 CLHRLLERQHYRLA
+244 LHQVLERQHYRLA

-276 TLAAVRMD
+276 TLAAVRVD
-284 DDAVFDAA
+284 DDAVFDAV
-292 HALPLRLHAAGYVD
+292 HALPLRLHAAGLVD

-317 DPRGYGR
+317 DPPAYCR
-324 RLHARLAAQRDARP
+324 RLHERLAAQRRAPP

-346 APGEQLRADW
+346 APGEALPADW
-356 AVEGTTGY
+356 PVAGTTGY

-375 DPAGAAPLAEHWA
+375 APAGAEPLAAHWA
-388 HVSGSS
+388 AVSGAS

-399 EACDGKRRV
+399 EVLDGKRRV
-408 LLRQLAVEHARAAR
+408 LMRQLAAEHARVARLLHGVAR
-422 ALHDIARA
+422 AS
-430 APATRDVSLIAIRR
+430 PATRDVSRIAIQR
-444 VLGELAVQLPVYR
+444 VLGELAVRLPVYR
-457 MYPARGEEPA
+457 TYPSPRNGLA
-467 DADRRVLAQA
+467 DADLRVLAQA
-477 YAAASAAIDPA
+477 YESARAAVEPA

-497 TWLGLP
+497 AWLGLP
-503 VAHIPRADADALHA
+503 VVRVPRAAPAERHA
-517 ARVAFAQLTAP
+517 ARIAFAQLTAP

-600 LSEIPDAWRTV
+600 LSELPDAWRAV

-617 LNRPHRGGAH
+617 LNLPHRGRAH
-627 RDAAWAPGPVAEAML
+627 RDLAWAPGPAAEAML

-651 PELAPDDAAGLAA
+651 PALAPDDAAGLDA
-664 LAERVAQWQTKALRE
+664 LAARVAQWQTKALRE

-686 LAPDP
+686 LAPEQ

-703 ILTPHGAGDFAHRLH
+703 ILTPRGPGDFAHRLH

-733 TQAVLRMASPGVP
+733 TQTALRIASPGVP

-764 RRDVPFAALAAERVD
+764 RRDVPFATLAAERVD
-779 APVASYLAAWPD
+779 GPVASYLPAWPD

-810 ATFADGAYVP
+810 ATFAEGAYVP
-820 LRVRGPL
+820 LRVRGRL
-827 GRHAIAFARCDEA
+827 ARHAIAFARCDDT
-840 AAVVVVATRLACR
+840 AAVVVIATRLACR
-853 WLGEA
+853 LLGET

-872 AVVLPPGMDGPW
+872 AVMLPHAMEGPW
-884 TDWLNRGDTGDTGDN
+884 MDWLDGRA
-899 GDAIDVPG
+899 AIDATDG
-907 RVLPLARCLAT
+907 VLALERCLSG
-918 LPVAVLMAAR
+918 LPVAVLVAAR
-928 GPVTHR
+928 AGR

>member
-12 HAGFTFDDAAAHAGY
+12 HAGFTFDDAAAHADY

-32 VSHLYLSPIATAEPG
+32 VSHLYLSPVSTAEPG

-56 YGTINPEL
+56 HGALGAEL
-64 GGEAAF
+64 GGEAGF
-70 VRLVD
+70 MRLVD
-75 ALRAHGLGVIVDIVP
+75 ALRARGLGIVIDIVP

-98 TNGWW
+98 SNGWW

-111 ASAYAHHFDIDW
+111 ASPYARYFDIDW
-123 HPPDA
+123 HPPDPT
-128 ALDGK
+128 LDGK

-140 MPYGD
+140 APYGD
-145 ALAAGDITLG
+145 ALAAGDITLR
-155 ADPATGRFFV
+155 ADPATDRFIIA
-165 SCPGRRLPV
+165 CPGRRLPV
-174 AAATYADILRIANR
+174 AAATYAEILRIANR
-188 ADLNALAERFDAV
+188 ADLNALAERFDAAA
-201 LPRDSARLAAAH
+201 PARDSARLAAAH

-218 HAAAQGPHALDAV
+218 YAAAHGPHAFDAV

-276 TLAAVRMD
+276 TLAAVRVE
-284 DDAVFDAA
+284 DDAVFDAV
-292 HALPLRLHAAGYVD
+292 HALPLRLHAAGLVD
-306 GLRVDH
+306 GVRVDH

-317 DPRGYGR
+317 DPRAYCR
-324 RLHARLAAQRDARP
+324 RLHARLVAQRDARP

-346 APGEQLRADW
+346 APGEALCSDW
-356 AVEGTTGY
+356 AVDGTTGY

-375 DPAGAAPLAEHWA
+375 DPAGAEPLAAHWA
-388 HVSGSS
+388 AVSGSA

-399 EACDGKRRV
+399 EALDGKRRV
-408 LLRQLAVEHARAAR
+408 LMRQLAAEHARVAR
-422 ALHDIARA
+422 LLHEIARA
-430 APATRDVSLIAIRR
+430 SPVTRDVSRIAIQR
-444 VLGELAVQLPVYR
+444 VLGELAVRLPVYR
-457 MYPARGEEPA
+457 MYPAPGDEPA
-467 DADRRVLAQA
+467 DEDRRVLAHAYEGA
-477 YAAASAAIDPA
+477 YAAVDPT
-488 DRFALDRVA
+488 DRFALERVA
-497 TWLGLP
+497 AWLGLP
-503 VAHIPRADADALHA
+503 VVRVPRANADALLA

-538 HYRYGRLLSRN
+538 NYRYGRLLSRN

-600 LSEIPDAWRTV
+600 LSEVPDAWRAV

-617 LNRPHRGGAH
+617 LNLPHRGGAH
-627 RDAAWAPGPVAEAML
+627 RDLAWTPGPAAEAML
-642 YQTLVGCWP
+642 YQALIGCWP
-651 PELAPDDAAGLAA
+651 PALAPDDAAGLDA
-664 LAERVAQWQTKALRE
+664 LATRVVRWQTKALRE
-679 AKRHTDW
+679 AKQYTDW
-686 LAPDP
+686 LAPEPD
-691 RYERDCDAFVRA
+691 YEHGCEAFVRA
-703 ILTPHGAGDFAHRLH
+703 ILTPRGAGDFPHRLH

-733 TQAVLRMASPGVP
+733 TQTALRIASPGVP

-764 RRDVPFAALAAERVD
+764 RRDVPFATLAAEPVD
-779 APVASYLAAWPD
+779 GPVASYLPTWPD

-820 LRVRGPL
+820 LRVRGKL
-827 GRHAIAFARCDEA
+827 ARHVVAFARCDEA
-840 AAVVVVATRLACR
+840 ATVVVVATRLACR
-853 WLGEA
+853 LLGEA
-858 PGLPRVEPAQWGDT
+858 PEIPRVEPAQWGDT
-872 AVVLPPGMDGPW
+872 AVVLPRGVEGPW
-884 TDWLNRGDTGDTGDN
+884 TDWLNAR
-899 GDAIDVPG
+899 DAIEAPEG
-907 RVLPLARCLAT
+907 VLALDRCLAQ
-918 LPVAVLMAAR
+918 LPVVVLVSAR
-928 GPVTHR
+928 TGN

>member
-1 MTPRAT
+1 MIPRAT

-12 HAGFTFDDAAAHAGY
+12 HAGFTFDDAAAHADY

-32 VSHLYLSPIATAEPG
+32 VSHLYLSPVSTAEPG
-47 SRHGYDTVD
+47 SLHGYDTVD
-56 YGTINPEL
+56 YGTLGAAL
-64 GGEAAF
+64 GGEAGF
-70 VRLVD
+70 MRLVD
-75 ALRAHGLGVIVDIVP
+75 ALRARSLGVIVDIVP

-98 TNGWW
+98 SNGWW

-111 ASAYAHHFDIDW
+111 ASPYARYFDIDW
-123 HPPDA
+123 HPPDP

-140 MPYGD
+140 APYGD
-145 ALAAGDITLG
+145 SLAAGDITLR
-155 ADPATGRFFV
+155 ADPAAGRFYIA
-165 SCPGRRLPV
+165 CPGRRLPV
-174 AAATYADILRIANR
+174 AVATYAEILRIANR
-188 ADLNALAERFDAV
+188 ADLNALAERFDAA
-201 LPRDSARLAAAH
+201 PARDSARLAAAH

-218 HAAAQGPHALDAV
+218 HAAAHGPHALDAV

-276 TLAAVRMD
+276 TLAAVRVED
-284 DDAVFDAA
+284 GAVFDAV
-292 HALPLRLHAAGYVD
+292 HALPLRLHAAGLVD
-306 GLRVDH
+306 GVRVDH

-317 DPRGYGR
+317 DPRAYCR

-346 APGEQLRADW
+346 APGEALRADW
-356 AVEGTTGY
+356 AVAGTTGY

-375 DPAGAAPLAEHWA
+375 DPAGAEPLAAHWA
-388 HVSGSS
+388 AVSGSA

-399 EACDGKRRV
+399 EALDGKRRV
-408 LLRQLAVEHARAAR
+408 LIRQLAVEHARVAR
-422 ALHDIARA
+422 LLHEIARTS
-430 APATRDVSLIAIRR
+430 PATRDVSRIAIQR
-444 VLGELAVQLPVYR
+444 VLGELAVRLPVYR
-457 MYPARGEEPA
+457 MYPAPGDEPA
-467 DADRRVLAQA
+467 DADRRVLARAYEGA
-477 YAAASAAIDPA
+477 YAAVDPT
-488 DRFALDRVA
+488 DRFALERVA
-497 TWLGLP
+497 AWLGLP
-503 VAHIPRADADALHA
+503 VVRVPRADAAALVA

-538 HYRYGRLLSRN
+538 NYRYGRLLSRN

-600 LSEIPDAWRTV
+600 LSEVPDAWRAV

-617 LNRPHRGGAH
+617 LNLRHRGGAH
-627 RDAAWAPGPVAEAML
+627 RDLAWTPGPAAEAML

-651 PELAPDDAAGLAA
+651 PTLAPDDAAGLDA
-664 LAERVAQWQTKALRE
+664 LATRVVQWQTKALRE
-679 AKRHTDW
+679 AKQDTDW
-686 LAPDP
+686 LAPEPD
-691 RYERDCDAFVRA
+691 YERNCEAFVRA
-703 ILTPHGAGDFAHRLH
+703 ILTPRGAGDFPHRLH

-733 TQAVLRMASPGVP
+733 TQTALRNASPGVP

-752 ESWDHSLVDPDN
+752 ERWDHSLVDPDN
-764 RRDVPFAALAAERVD
+764 RRDVPFATLAAEPVD
-779 APVASYLAAWPD
+779 GPVASYLPTWPD
-791 ARVKRALV
+791 ARVKRALI

-827 GRHAIAFARCDEA
+827 ARHAVAFARCDEA
-840 AAVVVVATRLACR
+840 ATVVVVATRLACR
-853 WLGEA
+853 LLGEA
-858 PGLPRVEPAQWGDT
+858 PGLPRVEPAQWRDT
-872 AVVLPPGMDGPW
+872 AVVLPRGVAGPW
-884 TDWLNRGDTGDTGDN
+884 TDGLNAAQ
-899 GDAIDVPG
+899 AIDAPDG
-907 RVLPLARCLAT
+907 TLALDRCLAE
-918 LPVAVLMAAR
+918 LPVAVLVAAR
-928 GPVTHR
+928 TGH